1 MEEQQRGQKREENRF
16 KWKITVWFNADEK
29 GGQMEVSGPDYLNS
43 SSNSSVN
50 SCQLFW
56 HALYF
61 IKCICVISG
70 SITQ

>member
-29 GGQMEVSGPDYLNS
+29 GGQMEVSGPNYLNS

-50 SCQLFW
+50 S
-56 HALYF
+56 
-61 IKCICVISG
+61 
-70 SITQ
+70 